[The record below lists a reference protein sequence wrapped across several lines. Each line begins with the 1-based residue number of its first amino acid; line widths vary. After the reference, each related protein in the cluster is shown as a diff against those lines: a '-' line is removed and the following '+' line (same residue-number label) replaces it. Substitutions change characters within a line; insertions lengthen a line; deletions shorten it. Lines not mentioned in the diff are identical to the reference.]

1 MLTTRIVGVI
11 NLLNGIV
18 VQSIRFNEYLPIG
31 KPEVAI
37 NYLDSWG
44 ADEIILLNINRQT
57 KSKNSLIRNLLSYSK
72 FCQTPLAVG
81 GGIKSLRDI
90 ELLIRNGADK
100 VVINTNGHL
109 NPNLFRE
116 GAKEFGEQAIVASFD
131 VKKIGKNFYAF
142 INSGKV
148 KLEMDLKDLLK
159 QSIDNGAGEIF
170 LNSIDRD
177 GTKSGFDL
185 ELIKFVSENIS
196 IPLIG
201 CGGAGKAS
209 DFIKAMPLKI
219 SGLAA
224 GNILNFSEHSVTK
237 IKSIILKKYK
247 NIRLDTISNYQNKLF
262 DKDGRLLPMNDKT
275 IDKLRFDYI
284 PKEKI

>member
-1 MLTTRIVGVI
+1 
-11 NLLNGIV
+11 
-18 VQSIRFNEYLPIG
+18 
-31 KPEVAI
+31 
-37 NYLDSWG
+37 
-44 ADEIILLNINRQT
+44 
-57 KSKNSLIRNLLSYSK
+57 
-72 FCQTPLAVG
+72 
-81 GGIKSLRDI
+81 
-90 ELLIRNGADK
+90 
-100 VVINTNGHL
+100 
-109 NPNLFRE
+109 
-116 GAKEFGEQAIVASFD
+116 
-131 VKKIGKNFYAF
+131 
-142 INSGKV
+142 
-148 KLEMDLKDLLK
+148 MDLKDLLK
-159 QSIDNGAGEIF
+159 QSIDNGAGEVF

-224 GNILNFSEHSVTK
+224 GNIFNFSEHSVIK

-262 DKDGRLLPMNDKT
+262 DKDGRLLPMNDKN
-275 IDKLRFDYI
+275 IDKIRFDYI
-284 PKEKI
+284 PEEKI